1 MAGRRLCLSTA
12 MQRPSSR
19 IAHFTHR
26 PGVTCPTEIFARI
39 TPSSVDKR
47 RLSVHRN
54 LSTEGWQDTYKDAF
68 YITTNPYFNDRK
80 TIREVGF
87 VVTSHVRTVNIISD
101 VWSALSGVVGGETF
115 SYTKLLNEASETAM
129 EKLARE
135 AVELG
140 ANAITGVT
148 FRHSTTMNRLI
159 IGLHA
164 SVVVYGNAVV
174 VEDNPL
180 PATSR

>member
-80 TIREVGF
+80 
-87 VVTSHVRTVNIISD
+87 VRSVSCRQICGAVSIDATTDYSGGRVRCNIACSD
-101 VWSALSGVVGGETF
+101 SK
-115 SYTKLLNEASETAM
+115 YHQ
-129 EKLARE
+129 R
-135 AVELG
+135 
-140 ANAITGVT
+140 
-148 FRHSTTMNRLI
+148 RLVR
-159 IGLHA
+159 A
-164 SVVVYGNAVV
+164 
-174 VEDNPL
+174 
-180 PATSR
+180 